1 MPRTASTAPSTRL
14 ARFTSPDPAPVLA
27 RRFVQLFVGLF
38 LYGIGIAL
46 IVRGE
51 LGVAPWDVLTQGIAK
66 QTGLGFGVITI
77 IVSGFVLLLWIPI
90 RQRLGFGT
98 VMNALL
104 VGPSADIGLWLIPS
118 GLDLWVRVLLLP
130 AGIVVLAIATGL
142 YIGAHFGP
150 GPRDG
155 LMTGLHRVTGWK
167 IWIVRTGIEL
177 VVLAAGWALGGNV
190 GIGTVAFA
198 LLVGPLC
205 QVTIPMFAIKRPAVS
220 PPVAPAAAPAPASA
234 PVGTE
239 RVDVAG
245 PATSATP
252 AV

>member
-1 MPRTASTAPSTRL
+1 MPRSTRFSTADST
-14 ARFTSPDPAPVLA
+14 PVLV

-66 QTGLGFGVITI
+66 QTGLGFGLITVIL
-77 IVSGFVLLLWIPI
+77 SGVVLLLWIPI

-104 VGPSADIGLWLIPS
+104 VGPAADVGLWLIPP

-177 VVLAAGWALGGNV
+177 VVLAIGWALGGNV

-198 LLVGPLC
+198 LLIGPLC
-205 QVTIPMFAIKRPAVS
+205 GYTIPMFAIKRPANTT
-220 PPVAPAAAPAPASA
+220 PVEPVDEQADAAAPAPTVSHAPSA
-234 PVGTE
+234 E
-239 RVDVAG
+239 
-245 PATSATP
+245 PAA
-252 AV
+252 

>member
-1 MPRTASTAPSTRL
+1 MKLDCTMPRLTLPRSTDS
-14 ARFTSPDPAPVLA
+14 APVLV
-27 RRFVQLFVGLF
+27 RRFVQLFAGLF

-66 QTGLGFGVITI
+66 QTGLGFGLIT
-77 IVSGFVLLLWIPI
+77 VLTSGVVLLLWIPL

-104 VGPSADIGLWLIPS
+104 VGLAADVGLWLIPS
-118 GLDLWVRVLLLP
+118 GLDLWARIGLLA
-130 AGIVVLAIATGL
+130 AGILVLGAATGL

-177 VVLAAGWALGGNV
+177 VVLAAGWLLGGNV

-198 LLVGPLC
+198 LLIGPIC
-205 QVTIPMFAIKRPAVS
+205 GYAIPLFAIKRTERTERAD
-220 PPVAPAAAPAPASA
+220 APAPA
-234 PVGTE
+234 E
-239 RVDVAG
+239 RAV
-245 PATSATP
+245 PTPRAT
-252 AV
+252 AVVE

>member
-1 MPRTASTAPSTRL
+1 MPRPI
-14 ARFTSPDPAPVLA
+14 RFTTADSTPVLV

-66 QTGLGFGVITI
+66 QTGLGFGLITVIL
-77 IVSGFVLLLWIPI
+77 SGVVLLLWIPI

-104 VGPSADIGLWLIPS
+104 VGPSADIGLWLIPP

-177 VVLAAGWALGGNV
+177 IVLAIGWALGGNV

-198 LLVGPLC
+198 LLIGPLC
-205 QVTIPMFAIKRPAVS
+205 GYTIPMFAIKRPASATPTEPSVER
-220 PPVAPAAAPAPASA
+220 ADAAAPAPSVT
-234 PVGTE
+234 PVPSTE
-239 RVDVAG
+239 
-245 PATSATP
+245 PAA
-252 AV
+252 

>member
-1 MPRTASTAPSTRL
+1 MQLDCTMLRRRTDT
-14 ARFTSPDPAPVLA
+14 APVLV

-66 QTGLGFGVITI
+66 QTGLGFGLITVIT
-77 IVSGFVLLLWIPI
+77 SGVVLLLWIPI

-104 VGPSADIGLWLIPS
+104 VGPAADVGLWLIPP
-118 GLDLWVRVLLLP
+118 GLDLWVRIVLLP

-155 LMTGLHRVTGWK
+155 LMTGLHRRTGWP

-177 VVLAAGWALGGNV
+177 VVLGAGWLLGGNV

-198 LLVGPLC
+198 LLIGPLC
-205 QVTIPMFAIKRPAVS
+205 GYTIPLFAIKRSERADAPATTPGVEPVPHAGAAASVS
-220 PPVAPAAAPAPASA
+220 PAA
-234 PVGTE
+234 
-239 RVDVAG
+239 
-245 PATSATP
+245 
-252 AV
+252 